1 MTDPH
6 EPEGHDDEPDADVEV
21 IKDLDV
27 HEDIGDDVAGGS
39 GGISHAP
46 GQMA

>member
-1 MTDPH
+1 MIDPH

-27 HEDIGDDVAGGS
+27 PDEASEPVVGGQS
-39 GGISHAP
+39 VGGPRPTH
-46 GQMA
+46 